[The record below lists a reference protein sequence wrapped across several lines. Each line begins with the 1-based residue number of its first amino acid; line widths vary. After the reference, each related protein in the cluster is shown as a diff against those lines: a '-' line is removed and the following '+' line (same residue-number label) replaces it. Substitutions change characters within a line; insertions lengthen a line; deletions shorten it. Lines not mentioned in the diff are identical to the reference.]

1 MRPDTVALYMLGHSK
16 RTLLLRED
24 VDGLI
29 VLAEPDYGGR
39 PTWTAHR
46 SVAIGW
52 RSCWAVGEER
62 EYLRHRSTTTCFRR
76 DDVQAAV
83 RARVFPMFVYSG

>member
-1 MRPDTVALYMLGHSK
+1 MLRHSK